1 MLRQKLIAGL
11 FGVFI
16 FTSLIG
22 CSTTEDEQLRENMGQ
37 GASEL
42 YDRAKEM
49 MDLGN
54 FSAAAEM
61 FSNIDSR
68 FPFGPLSH
76 QVQLNLIYC
85 YYKSAQVDIALA
97 TIDRFVRLN
106 PNHASVDYAL
116 YMRGLTN
123 MEADENI
130 FQDLL
135 NMDTSDRDA
144 SKSREAFNDFRNL
157 LNKYPD
163 STYAGDAKQRM
174 VYIKSRLARYEI
186 KVAQYYMKREAYV
199 AAANRGRYVLEN
211 FPDVPQV
218 QQALEIMV
226 ASYEQLGLDEL
237 RTNAMKTLRLNY
249 PDSEFIN

>member
-42 YDRAKEM
+42 YDSAKEM

-61 FSNIDSR
+61 FSNIDSQ

-85 YYKSAQVDIALA
+85 YYKSAQVDMALA

-123 MEADENI
+123 MEADDNI

-163 STYAGDAKQRM
+163 SVYASDAKQRM
-174 VYIKSRLARYEI
+174 IYIKSRLARYEI

-226 ASYEQLGLDEL
+226 SSYEQLGLDQL
-237 RTNAMKTLRLNY
+237 RSNAMKALRLNY
-249 PDSEFIN
+249 PNSEFLN